1 MRNTLFI
8 TKGRLDPLA
17 KNAFGLYI
25 HVPFCLR
32 RCLYCAFASSVLRPI
47 PSHLYTLALIAE
59 ASSKLHHFSQYTL
72 DTLYFGG
79 GTPSLLDDHDIALF
93 LDFIAST
100 QGLTTPRELTLE
112 ANPEHVS
119 PARAKSWKSLGF
131 TRISLGIQAFDD
143 DTLKFLGRKHSSTQA
158 QIAVDTLH
166 QAGFDEVC
174 IDLIYGAQIPGD
186 SPSHALHRWA
196 HSLKTAQKLAPAHA
210 SCYEL
215 TLEPHTPLWTRH
227 QRGSHVLC
235 DDDTLAT
242 MMQIIPETLN
252 MPQYEV
258 SNYTDGSAFSAHN
271 LSCWMGIPYLGI
283 GPAAHSMHIAPQ
295 GVIRR
300 ANAPDVRAY
309 LDDFQRAQTLHAP
322 FSPAEAFA
330 ETLPPQMHLA
340 ERLIL
345 AARTRFAWNP
355 ADIARQLGAD
365 LTPFLP
371 HLKRAQ
377 TLGLLES
384 RHDQTLRTTPKG
396 IRLNNRLDEILFDGA
411 PETT

>member
-100 QGLTTPRELTLE
+100 QGLARPRELTLE

-119 PARAKSWKSLGF
+119 PARAKSWQSLGF

-196 HSLKTAQKLAPAHA
+196 HSLETAQNLAPAHA

-215 TLEPHTPLWTRH
+215 TL
-227 QRGSHVLC
+227 
-235 DDDTLAT
+235 
-242 MMQIIPETLN
+242 
-252 MPQYEV
+252 
-258 SNYTDGSAFSAHN
+258 
-271 LSCWMGIPYLGI
+271 
-283 GPAAHSMHIAPQ
+283 
-295 GVIRR
+295 
-300 ANAPDVRAY
+300 
-309 LDDFQRAQTLHAP
+309 
-322 FSPAEAFA
+322 
-330 ETLPPQMHLA
+330 
-340 ERLIL
+340 
-345 AARTRFAWNP
+345 
-355 ADIARQLGAD
+355 
-365 LTPFLP
+365 
-371 HLKRAQ
+371 
-377 TLGLLES
+377 
-384 RHDQTLRTTPKG
+384 
-396 IRLNNRLDEILFDGA
+396 
-411 PETT
+411 